1 MWKILRVMGTKI
13 FDKKLI
19 SPERMQE
26 IEERATRNYELAMQG
41 YNFEDT
47 QKDIDNLTRILHSEK
62 DLFSPNIRFV

>member
-1 MWKILRVMGTKI
+1 MGTKI

>member
-1 MWKILRVMGTKI
+1 MKTKI

-19 SPERMQE
+19 SPERQKE

-47 QKDIDNLTRILHSEK
+47 QEDIDNLTRILRSEK